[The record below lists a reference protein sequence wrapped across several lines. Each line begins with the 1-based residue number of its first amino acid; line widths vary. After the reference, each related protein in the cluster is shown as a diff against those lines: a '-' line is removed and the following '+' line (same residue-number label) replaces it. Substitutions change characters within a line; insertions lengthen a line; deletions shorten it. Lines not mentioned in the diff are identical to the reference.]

1 MDASR
6 YTYSSLQRQSS
17 LRPMVFLMHVQKHQT
32 REPPRKLCSWKSPRW
47 YCQHSTHSSI
57 PATFSPRKCVIRLT
71 SAASVIVWCP
81 PNQLSS
87 STFTMY
93 PPKQLLLSVFFHT
106 TRFPLLPTPPPYPF
120 SWFPT
125 LASSV
130 RQSRE
135 DYLHSQQGGV
145 EQARIIQALSQQRL
159 AVVLEQIEDL
169 LMRIWFASP
178 TSHN

>member
-106 TRFPLLPTPPPYPF
+106 TRFPLLPTPPPYPRHIPPTEGPGILF
-120 SWFPT
+120 RGFP

-135 DYLHSQQGGV
+135 D
-145 EQARIIQALSQQRL
+145 L
-159 AVVLEQIEDL
+159 A
-169 LMRIWFASP
+169 S
-178 TSHN
+178 